1 MKYRKN
7 YLFLPSG
14 PDASDELFCSENGRI
29 NDCNNGSDEECVNS
43 SKCPAESFECK
54 QSGTCVSRA
63 AVCDGKK
70 QCPHAEDEAGCNST
84 KAGR

>member
-1 MKYRKN
+1 MINFFLFFLLLLLCIIQTIVFFSRK
-7 YLFLPSG
+7 L
-14 PDASDELFCSENGRI
+14 
-29 NDCNNGSDEECVNS
+29 DCDDGSDEECLDS
-43 SKCPAESFECK
+43 SKCPAEAFECK

-70 QCPHAEDEAGCNST
+70 QCPHGEDEVGCNST